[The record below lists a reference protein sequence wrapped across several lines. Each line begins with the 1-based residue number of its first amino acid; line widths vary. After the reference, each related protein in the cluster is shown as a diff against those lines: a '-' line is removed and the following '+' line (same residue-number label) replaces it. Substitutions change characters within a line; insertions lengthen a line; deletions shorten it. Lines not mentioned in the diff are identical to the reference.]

1 MDAAALNPSAP
12 AYPLSDEQ
20 RGFFAEE
27 GYLVLNGAVAKE
39 SVAALRESVV
49 GEYERKKR
57 EGELFSGGGQL
68 SGHLN
73 CFPGEGSRKIYGE
86 LKASGVI
93 AAAKGLFPR
102 ATGEPNVGLNLNLP
116 KSAAQHIHVDSVY
129 ADDFLILNI
138 AVVDTRIENGAI
150 ELVPRTQKRF
160 YRYWQ
165 YVLEGK
171 QKGAIRVPMSQGDVL
186 IRTSN
191 LWHRGMPNL
200 TEVPRPMMA
209 LTWEAGGTSQKDPFL
224 LDGGKV
230 TFHPNWFRPN
240 ALGRLRER
248 IFVAAP
254 FTYAALRIAR
264 SLVDKGY

>member
-1 MDAAALNPSAP
+1 MDAAALNQSTP
-12 AYPLSDEQ
+12 AYPLSNEQ
-20 RGFFAEE
+20 RRFFAEE
-27 GYLVLNGAVAKE
+27 GYLVLEGAVGKE
-39 SVAALRESVV
+39 AVAELRDNVV
-49 GEYERKKR
+49 GEYERKKK
-57 EGELFSGGGQL
+57 EGKLFSGGGQL

-73 CFPGEGSRKIYGE
+73 CFPGEGSRKIYE
-86 LKASGVI
+86 ALKANGVI
-93 AAAKGLFPR
+93 AASKGLFPR

-116 KSAAQHIHVDSVY
+116 KSTAQHIHVDSVY
-129 ADDFLILNI
+129 ADDFLIINI

-150 ELVPRTQKRF
+150 ELVPKTQQRF

-165 YVLEGK
+165 YVFEGK
-171 QKGAIRVPMSQGDVL
+171 QKDAIRVPLSQGDVL

-209 LTWEAGGTSQKDPFL
+209 LTWEAGGTQHKDPFL
-224 LDGGKV
+224 LDEGKV

-240 ALGRLRER
+240 VMGRLRER

-254 FTYAALRIAR
+254 ITYTALRIAR
-264 SLVDKGY
+264 SLVDKNY